1 MESKSSRRDFL
12 LGIVFFG
19 ALALLL
25 YYTIVLTG
33 FSLQDKY
40 YLEASFPN
48 AAGLKEGDAVLVAG
62 RSTGTVRLVA
72 FRDDQP
78 ADRRIEVLMEFKEA
92 ITLHPGYD
100 VRISEFTVLG
110 GRVIEIDP
118 GPVSAGLLPSN
129 AQIIGTVGTSAIAAI
144 GKLVTENR
152 EAVTEIISNLQFSSR
167 ALKNGE
173 GPLGAL
179 LMSADLK
186 AEIEHFMDVAGNL
199 ADNIEAGKGVLGL
212 LAADQEARRLLLE
225 MISNGASG
233 LATLEDITQH
243 IAGGNGVA
251 GAMIYDE
258 QLQADTTQLI
268 NDLRGSAS
276 LLRDVLEEA
285 NQGRG
290 LFGAILTNET
300 MSQDAADL
308 LANLNLTS
316 ERLANGEGTIGRL
329 LTEEFA
335 YDELLK
341 SLRLLT
347 ATLEDVREAQPVSSF
362 TGLLFGTTF

>member
-1 MESKSSRRDFL
+1 MESKTSRRDFM

-33 FSLQDKY
+33 FSLKDKY
-40 YLEASFPN
+40 YLDASFAN

-62 RSTGTVRLVA
+62 RSTGTVRLVEY
-72 FRDDQP
+72 RDDRP
-78 ADRRIEVLMEFKEA
+78 EDRRIQVRMEFLEPV
-92 ITLHPGYD
+92 TLHPGYD

-118 GPVSAGLLPSN
+118 GPPSAGMLPPT
-129 AQIIGTVGTSAIAAI
+129 AQILGSVGTSAIAAL
-144 GKLVTENR
+144 GELVTENR
-152 EAVTEIISNLQFSSR
+152 DAVNEIIENLRISSR

-179 LMSADLK
+179 LADGDLK
-186 AEIEHFMDVAGNL
+186 AEIEHFVDVVSEVAN
-199 ADNIEAGKGVLGL
+199 DIQAGKGVIGL
-212 LAADQEARRLLLE
+212 LTADPETRRLLLE

-258 QLQADTTQLI
+258 QLQADTVTLI
-268 NDLRGSAS
+268 NDLRGSAA

-290 LFGAILTNET
+290 LFGAILTNED
-300 MSQDAADL
+300 MSQDAAEL
-308 LANLNLTS
+308 LANLNQTS
-316 ERLANGEGTIGRL
+316 ERLAMGEGTIGRL

-362 TGLLFGTTF
+362 AGLLFGTTF